1 MSTSLP
7 AMQRA
12 YATRAADGPGAWTP
26 SSNFYACALEP
37 PAMAVS
43 DCSPGNVI
51 DGIARTVGDKT
62 HKWQPNPEEAMP
74 QWIELEFSEP
84 TTFNTVHVVFVTD
97 LNARNRD
104 LVSRGVKAYSLEI
117 DEKGSW
123 RTLILETNN
132 IQRWRRHVFDNVTAR
147 RLRVVLHDSSP
158 SNTAGIYEIRVYRE

>member
-1 MSTSLP
+1 
-7 AMQRA
+7 MQRVYTA
-12 YATRAADGPGAWTP
+12 QAADGPDAWTP
-26 SSNFYACALEP
+26 SSSFYACALEP
-37 PAMAVS
+37 PATAVF

-51 DGIARTVGDKT
+51 DGIARAVGDQT
-62 HKWQPNPEEAMP
+62 HKWQPNPEEVMP

-84 TTFNTVHVVFVTD
+84 MTFNTVHVAFVTD

-104 LVSRGVKAYSLEI
+104 LLSRGVKAYSLEI
-117 DEKGSW
+117 DEEGSW
-123 RTLILETNN
+123 RTLISETNN